1 MLVSVGIVY
10 QLRKDV
16 ERIANRCIKM
26 GLLVLFLIYPFVSQ
40 TVFQ

>member
-1 MLVSVGIVY
+1 VY

-16 ERIANRCIKM
+16 ESIANRCVKM